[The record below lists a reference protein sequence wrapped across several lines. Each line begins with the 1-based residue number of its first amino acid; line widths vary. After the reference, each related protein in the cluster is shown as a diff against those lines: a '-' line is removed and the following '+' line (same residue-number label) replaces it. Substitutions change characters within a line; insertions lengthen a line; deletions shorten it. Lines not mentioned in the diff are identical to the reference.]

1 MEVLLAV
8 KMQSAPDYVP
18 PVTTAIK
25 VQFHRK
31 KILALR
37 VDIAVLLELQ
47 VKIVMGYVPKDIIA
61 PMLVQV
67 ALQMNAGMKQCIVQ
81 LDQVNLL
88 PYQRDITQLV
98 AHHHFAR
105 IKRNASLVSIAK
117 ME

>member
-18 PVTTAIK
+18 PVTTATK

-31 KILALR
+31 KNLALR
-37 VDIAVLLELQ
+37 VDTAVLLELQ
-47 VKIVMGYVPKDIIA
+47 VKIVMGYVQKDIIA

-67 ALQMNAGMKQCIVQ
+67 VLQMNAGMKQCIVQ

-88 PYQRDITQLV
+88 PYQMDITQLV